1 MQNKKS
7 IKGVVPT
14 LSDVAAIHSKICVGK
29 CSDPLQLKAGFMTCK
44 VFDEDN
50 PEP

>member
-14 LSDVAAIHSKICVGK
+14 LSDVTAIHSKNLCMKMRQSLAVESRIF
-29 CSDPLQLKAGFMTCK
+29 DLQS
-44 VFDEDN
+44 V
-50 PEP
+50 